1 MEFLNYSSSYLVYRN
16 HSTASGLVLM
26 SCDHTGLVLMSCAA
40 YLADAFSDVLSPW
53 CRYLT

>member
-26 SCDHTGLVLMSCAA
+26 SCAA
-40 YLADAFSDVLSPW
+40 YLADAFNDVLSPW